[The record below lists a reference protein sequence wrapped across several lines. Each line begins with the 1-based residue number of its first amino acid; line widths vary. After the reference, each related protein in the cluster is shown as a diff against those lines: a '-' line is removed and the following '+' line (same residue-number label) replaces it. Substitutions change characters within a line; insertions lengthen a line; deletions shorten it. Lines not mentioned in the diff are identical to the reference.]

1 MTTGRGEKKAQEG
14 KIRSR
19 RGKTFLHH
27 TTATKHPGFEERD
40 RREKGERGGLLGRR
54 VGGDRWLPPSPPFLL
69 RLLFSPPAVCGR
81 LEETKKGWGV

>member
-40 RREKGERGGLLGRR
+40 RGEKGERGGY
-54 VGGDRWLPPSPPFLL
+54 
-69 RLLFSPPAVCGR
+69 
-81 LEETKKGWGV
+81 

>member
-40 RREKGERGGLLGRR
+40 RGEKGERGATRSKGRWR
-54 VGGDRWLPPSPPFLL
+54 PLAPPFP
-69 RLLFSPPAVCGR
+69 LFS
-81 LEETKKGWGV
+81 